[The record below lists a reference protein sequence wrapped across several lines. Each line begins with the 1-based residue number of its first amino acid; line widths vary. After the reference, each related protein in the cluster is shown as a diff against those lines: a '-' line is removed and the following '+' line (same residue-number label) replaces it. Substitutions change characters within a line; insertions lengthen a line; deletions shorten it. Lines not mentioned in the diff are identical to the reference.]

1 MISLIFKFKN
11 NCIFF
16 QTSYCSFIGI
26 PLKYYA
32 HIEVIH
38 NNQPKKYLYEKIKSI
53 TLRFN
58 IVISFD
64 NKFYPYKYTKN
75 ILYWKVNIMVKYKR
89 GHLYY
94 PEFPVYKLLE
104 DTAKRFPNRL
114 AFLYPKK
121 MSFKEFKI
129 KVDIFATVL
138 RNLGVKKGDRVAL
151 YAPNSIEWE
160 ISFYGLEKAGGILV
174 PMNPQFK
181 ETEVEYESNDS
192 GAEIIIVYQS
202 LYPHVAKVK
211 NNTKLK
217 YIILIESEDREKLP
231 EETLGWS
238 ELINTTEADPPEYDY
253 NVKEDLAALV
263 YTSGTT
269 GLPKG
274 TMLTHY
280 NMVSNII
287 QISQLFELSELD
299 IAMTVLPLYHIYG
312 LNVLMNQ
319 AVWLGAAQV
328 VTPRFEVQEFC
339 ELIERYQATYSLCVP
354 PIFLAVVRHLE
365 EPNIKGYD
373 WSNLKIFNNGA
384 APIPL
389 ELLERF
395 DKLAKEKCN
404 AHHVTVQHGWGLTEA
419 SPVVAV
425 NPMHRPKMESQGT
438 LIPDTFH
445 KIVDLET
452 DRELTERGAVGE
464 LVIKGPQVM
473 KGYWNKPDAT
483 EESFWTDPETGE
495 KWLRTGDMA
504 YIDEEEY
511 EHLLDR
517 IKEMIKYKGWSIA
530 PAELE
535 DLLFK
540 NPHISDAAVIGKPS
554 KELDVGEIPKA
565 FIILKPES
573 KGKVNEIDIIGW
585 VEERIS
591 AYKKIREVEFVD
603 TIPKSGSGKILRR
616 ELVELEKKRLN
627 M

>member
-1 MISLIFKFKN
+1 
-11 NCIFF
+11 
-16 QTSYCSFIGI
+16 
-26 PLKYYA
+26 
-32 HIEVIH
+32 
-38 NNQPKKYLYEKIKSI
+38 
-53 TLRFN
+53 
-58 IVISFD
+58 
-64 NKFYPYKYTKN
+64 
-75 ILYWKVNIMVKYKR
+75 MVKYKR

-94 PEFPVYKLLE
+94 PIIPIHEVLE
-104 DTAKRFPNRL
+104 STAERFPDKL
-114 AFLYPKK
+114 AFLYPMEMTFKQ
-121 MSFKEFKI
+121 FKEHI
-129 KVDIFATVL
+129 DIFATAL
-138 RNLGVKKGDRVAL
+138 KNLGVKKGDRVAL
-151 YAPNSIEWE
+151 YAHNSIEWE
-160 ISFYGLEKAGGILV
+160 IAFYGLEKAGAILV

-181 ETEVEYESNDS
+181 ETEVKYEANDS
-192 GAEIIIVYQS
+192 GAETIIILRS
-202 LYPHVAKVK
+202 LYPVIATVRDET
-211 NNTKLK
+211 NLK
-217 YIILIESEDREKLP
+217 TIIIIESEEDKENLKMP
-231 EETLGWS
+231 EGAYSWSTLMQ
-238 ELINTTEADPPEYDY
+238 NTKPDPPEYEF
-253 NVKEDLAALV
+253 NPKEDLAALM

-280 NMVSNII
+280 NIVSNII
-287 QISQLFELSELD
+287 QGGIVYELSEFD

-312 LNVLMNQ
+312 LNVCMNQ
-319 AVWLGAAQV
+319 AVWLGASQV
-328 VTPRFEVQEFC
+328 VTPRFEVKEFS
-339 ELIERYQATYSLCVP
+339 ELIEKYRVTYSLCVP

-365 EPNIKGYD
+365 EPGVKEYD
-373 WSNLKIFNNGA
+373 WEDLKVVNNGG

-395 DKLAKEKCN
+395 YELAKKKCKAKN
-404 AHHVTVQHGWGLTEA
+404 VTIQHGWGLTEA

-425 NPMHRPKMESQGT
+425 NPMSRAKMESQGT

-445 KIVDLET
+445 KIIDLET
-452 DRELTERGAVGE
+452 GEELPKRGDVGE

-473 KGYWNKPDAT
+473 KGYWNRPEAT
-483 EESFWTDPETGE
+483 ESSFWTDPKTGE

-565 FIILKPES
+565 FVILKLES
-573 KGKVNEIDIIGW
+573 KGKVSEQEIIDW
-585 VEERIS
+585 VAEKIS

-603 TIPKSGSGKILRR
+603 EIPKSGSGKILRR
-616 ELVELEKKRLN
+616 ELVKLEKVRLGIK
-627 M
+627 

>member
-1 MISLIFKFKN
+1 MFKLLNFLVK
-11 NCIFF
+11 
-16 QTSYCSFIGI
+16 
-26 PLKYYA
+26 
-32 HIEVIH
+32 
-38 NNQPKKYLYEKIKSI
+38 
-53 TLRFN
+53 
-58 IVISFD
+58 
-64 NKFYPYKYTKN
+64 
-75 ILYWKVNIMVKYKR
+75 IMVKFKR

-94 PEFPVYKLLE
+94 PEIPIHKILE
-104 DTAKRFPNRL
+104 ETAERFPEKT
-114 AFLYPKK
+114 AFLYPKEMTFNQLK
-121 MSFKEFKI
+121 KE
-129 KVDIFATVL
+129 VDIFATAL
-138 RNLGVKKGDRVAL
+138 KNLGVKKGDRVAL
-151 YAPNSIEWE
+151 YAPNSIQWE
-160 ISFYGLEKAGGILV
+160 IAFYGLEEAGAILV

-181 ETEVEYESNDS
+181 ENEVEYEANDS
-192 GAEIIIVYQS
+192 GAETIIVHQPIYHNVAAVKGRTNIKNIII
-202 LYPHVAKVK
+202 
-211 NNTKLK
+211 
-217 YIILIESEDREKLP
+217 IESEEKEKMSEIP
-231 EETLGWS
+231 QNTIRWS
-238 ELINTTEADPPEYDY
+238 ELMKNPESDPPEYQFDS
-253 NVKEDLAALV
+253 KEDLAALV

-280 NMVSNII
+280 NILSNVI
-287 QISQLFELSELD
+287 QISQTFELSELD

-312 LNVLMNQ
+312 LNVCMNQ
-319 AVWLGAAQV
+319 AIWIGAAQV
-328 VTPRFEVQEFC
+328 ITPRFEVKEFC
-339 ELIERYQATYSLCVP
+339 ELIEKYQVTYTLCVP

-365 EPNIKGYD
+365 DPAVKGYN

-404 AHHVTVQHGWGLTEA
+404 AKEATIQHGWGLTEA

-425 NPMHRPKMESQGT
+425 NPMYRPKMESQGT

-445 KIVDLET
+445 KIIDLET
-452 DRELTERGAVGE
+452 NKELPKRGEVGE

-473 KGYWNKPDAT
+473 KGYWKRPEDTDNA
-483 EESFWTDPETGE
+483 FWTDPITGE

-504 YIDEEEY
+504 YIDEDEY

-540 NPHISDAAVIGKPS
+540 NPYVFDAAVIGKPS
-554 KELDVGEIPKA
+554 TELDIGQIPKA
-565 FIILKPES
+565 FIILKSEH
-573 KGKVNEIDIIGW
+573 KGKITEQEILDW
-585 VEERIS
+585 VAERIS

-616 ELVELEKKRLN
+616 ELVQLEKERLKN
-627 M
+627 E